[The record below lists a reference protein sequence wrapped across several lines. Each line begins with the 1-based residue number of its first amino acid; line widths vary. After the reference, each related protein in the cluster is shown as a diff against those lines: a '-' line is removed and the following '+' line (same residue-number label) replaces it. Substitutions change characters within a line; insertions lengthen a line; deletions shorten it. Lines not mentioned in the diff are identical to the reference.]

1 MQKKTMNIREFRMY
15 VLCALE
21 YAKRSENLR
30 EDGSVN
36 WDYVSADL
44 HIINDIG
51 EFDLVD
57 IECVLDCAANGGV
70 SFKFASA

>member
-1 MQKKTMNIREFRMY
+1 MKKKMNIRESRLF
-15 VLCALE
+15 VSAAKL
-21 YAKRSENLR
+21 YATASENLR

-51 EFDLVD
+51 KFRDVD
-57 IECVLDCAANGGV
+57 IECVLETAVGIDARMGWA
-70 SFKFASA
+70 